1 MNSSMQVREVALE
14 VLLVVAPCQSVH
26 TRSSML
32 FEGKEL
38 RFEQIGAEVVQERGE
53 PLLLPFLRS
62 QPYAFQPLG
71 HACPAR
77 RPVRVVP
84 VRIPFGSGPSLHR
97 LRGGLLRLVRRL
109 PHYYGRIR
117 LPASVHHR
125 LRLLA
130 FPLRT
135 RARLR
140 SDAGPPRFRRDPSA
154 RHALCHPG
162 RVAMPRTT
170 SLLIWRT
177 AAPT

>member
-38 RFEQIGAEVVQERGE
+38 RFEQIGADVVQERGE

-77 RPVRVVP
+77 RPVRVVL
-84 VRIPFGSGPSLHR
+84 VRIPFGPSPSLQQ
-97 LRGGLLRLVRRL
+97 LRGGLLCVVRRL
-109 PHYYGRIR
+109 PHYY
-117 LPASVHHR
+117 V
-125 LRLLA
+125 
-130 FPLRT
+130 
-135 RARLR
+135 RARLPTFLPHR
-140 SDAGPPRFRRDPSA
+140 LQLLVIP
-154 RHALCHPG
+154 LL
-162 RVAMPRTT
+162 TT
-170 SLLIWRT
+170 SILPPNASL
-177 AAPT
+177 PTDRLT